1 MDGTRRRLSE
11 ISNVKS
17 HWHGLL
23 ISVLRPSPD
32 FAARHYDEH
41 RFNCLVMT
49 LVTALAGTSL
59 WTWDFTHDPAGAAHT
74 VWLRLATLP
83 VALPY
88 MAALWLRLDRRL
100 ALVAALFMFL
110 GWEACF
116 FVIMGRIEGG
126 FVYGLAGFM
135 YFVFMPLLAT
145 RCFTFAGN
153 AALVVAIVAFPEVVA
168 MTGAVPLFAA
178 DKYAALLVPAGNMSI
193 IAAFIMAWLYGANDA
208 FRQKLEL
215 EAATDALTGLSNRRR
230 FRQKL
235 EEVARRQ
242 GVVGLLT
249 LDLDHFKQVNDT
261 IGHFGGDEL
270 LIQVA
275 RRLQACVR
283 AEDEVARLGGDEF
296 AVILGGEI
304 NEREARLVAE
314 RMLEALERPFSISG
328 QNLTISASIGVS
340 IRPTHDGTVTQI
352 YEIADAAMYAVK
364 AKGRRG
370 YGFEAVKTAV

>member
-1 MDGTRRRLSE
+1 
-11 ISNVKS
+11 
-17 HWHGLL
+17 
-23 ISVLRPSPD
+23 
-32 FAARHYDEH
+32 
-41 RFNCLVMT
+41 
-49 LVTALAGTSL
+49 
-59 WTWDFTHDPAGAAHT
+59 
-74 VWLRLATLP
+74 
-83 VALPY
+83 
-88 MAALWLRLDRRL
+88 
-100 ALVAALFMFL
+100 
-110 GWEACF
+110 
-116 FVIMGRIEGG
+116 
-126 FVYGLAGFM
+126 
-135 YFVFMPLLAT
+135 
-145 RCFTFAGN
+145 
-153 AALVVAIVAFPEVVA
+153 
-168 MTGAVPLFAA
+168 
-178 DKYAALLVPAGNMSI
+178 
-193 IAAFIMAWLYGANDA
+193 MAWLYGANDA